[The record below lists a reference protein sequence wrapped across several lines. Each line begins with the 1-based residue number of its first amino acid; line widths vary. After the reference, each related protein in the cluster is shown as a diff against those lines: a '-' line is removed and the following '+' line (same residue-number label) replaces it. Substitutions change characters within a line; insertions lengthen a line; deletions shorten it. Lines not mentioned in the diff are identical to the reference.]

1 MHKLN
6 ADIIM
11 FNVRM
16 VKIMVENKR
25 RTLAKLIKS
34 LIFGIV
40 FILFFLVVLS
50 VILYFADINQNI
62 IDISFYAITVIGVLI
77 SAIICSKNSSSKGW
91 LMGLIAAMCM
101 YIIINGIT
109 YIISSPVDIMILVKK
124 LPLYIATGIV
134 GGCIGINIK

>member
-1 MHKLN
+1 MHKLYI
-6 ADIIM
+6 DLIM

-16 VKIMVENKR
+16 VIIMVENKR
-25 RTLAKLIKS
+25 IWPKLIKS

-50 VILYFADINQNI
+50 VVLYFTDVNQNF
-62 IDISFYAITVIGVLI
+62 IDISFYVITVIGVLI
-77 SAIICSKNSSSKGW
+77 SSIICSKNSLSKGW
-91 LMGLIAAMCM
+91 LMGLIAALCM
-101 YIIINGIT
+101 YIIINGVT
-109 YIISSPVDIMILVKK
+109 YIISAPVDIMILIKK